1 MANKPIIM
9 SKLKQIFQL
18 RSQGHGTRK
27 ISTITGVSR
36 NVVKQYLSRL
46 YELKRDLTDILSLD
60 ERTLQELFQ
69 PGKHEQIVHPER
81 HLRLQ
86 ALLPELS
93 RMLRRRGMTI
103 KKVYQHYK
111 STESDAY
118 GMTQF
123 YEYMR
128 AYRNRTTG
136 TMHVEH
142 KAGDKLFVDF
152 TGDKLQLVDPD
163 TGEVKEVEVFVAVLG
178 CSQLTYVEAT
188 MNQSLYDF
196 IDCCRNALH
205 YFGGVPALIVPDNL
219 KAAVTKSSKYE
230 AIINEVFGS
239 FAEHYNTNVLPARPY
254 KPKDKSLVEGAVKLT
269 YKEIFT
275 RLYGRVFHSLEQLNK
290 AILTELDAYN
300 KAPLNKAESRWELF
314 EKEEREALR
323 ALPLL
328 EYTPCEI
335 KEYKVMKH
343 GHVMLHKDRHQY
355 SVPYQMIGKR
365 VRLLYNSLRVRI
377 YHKDQLV
384 AEHERNYGRNKFST
398 NPDHLASNHK
408 FMTEWNPEYFI
419 AKGNEIGTDVGLYIE
434 KVMESKGHP
443 EMAYKACN
451 GILNLGRRTSNERLI
466 QACRK
471 AYRLGVFNYHFVED
485 LLTRRIEQED
495 PEEIVIQR
503 ITPNHKN
510 VRGKEYYTQS
520 TISLN

>member
-9 SKLKQIFQL
+9 SKLKQIFHL
-18 RSQGHGTRK
+18 RSQGYGTRK
-27 ISTITGVSR
+27 ISAIAGVSR
-36 NVVKQYLSRL
+36 NVVKQYLLRFN
-46 YELKRDLTDILSLD
+46 ELNQTFADVLAMEES
-60 ERTLQELFQ
+60 TLQELFQ
-69 PGKHEQIVHPER
+69 PGKHEQIAQPER
-81 HLRLQ
+81 HMRLQ
-86 ALLPELS
+86 SMLPELS
-93 RMLRRRGMTI
+93 KMLRRRGMTI
-103 KKVYQHYK
+103 EKVYRHYQ
-111 STESDAY
+111 SSEQDAY
-118 GMTQF
+118 GKTQF
-123 YEYMR
+123 FMYMS

-188 MNQSLYDF
+188 MDQSLYGF

-219 KAAVTKSSKYE
+219 KAAITKSSNYE

-275 RLYGRVFHSLEQLNK
+275 LMDDQIFHELDQLNN
-290 AILTELDAYN
+290 AILKALEDYN
-300 KAPLNKAESRWELF
+300 NAPLNKAESRRELF
-314 EKEEREALR
+314 ENEEKEALR
-323 ALPLL
+323 SLPLL

-365 VRLLYNSLRVRI
+365 VKMLYNSLRVKI
-377 YHKDQLV
+377 YYKDRLI
-384 AEHERNYGRNKFST
+384 AEHERNYGKNKFST
-398 NPDHLASNHK
+398 ILDHLASNHK
-408 FMTEWNPEYFI
+408 FMTEWNPEYW
-419 AKGNEIGTDVGLYIE
+419 N
-434 KVMESKGHP
+434 
-443 EMAYKACN
+443 
-451 GILNLGRRTSNERLI
+451 TSL
-466 QACRK
+466 
-471 AYRLGVFNYHFVED
+471 
-485 LLTRRIEQED
+485 
-495 PEEIVIQR
+495 
-503 ITPNHKN
+503 
-510 VRGKEYYTQS
+510 VRVLK
-520 TISLN
+520 